1 MDKPFNFN
9 KARLA
14 KVRGKVSKNLPP
26 MANKIAKIINP
37 RIIKNLRFFDIF
49 LDDTLLINLSR
60 K

>member
-9 KARLA
+9 KAILA

-26 MANKIAKIINP
+26 IANSIARIINP
-37 RIIKNLRFFDIF
+37 KIIKNLRLFDIF
-49 LDDTLLINLSR
+49 FDEILVINLKR